1 MSCGDYFAMKLV
13 EYLDALLQFGDI
25 EKDIENKQVRTF
37 KEIDKNIAYIN
48 ILSLKIANMIKNNK
62 NIENAKDILIDVY
75 RKFPEELI
83 QLMHRTLK
91 IIIGDKDALKFITS
105 AINKGMSDKTIS
117 EKIMNIFK
125 QTAMVKSYLD

>member
-1 MSCGDYFAMKLV
+1 
-13 EYLDALLQFGDI
+13 
-25 EKDIENKQVRTF
+25 
-37 KEIDKNIAYIN
+37 
-48 ILSLKIANMIKNNK
+48 MIRNNK
-62 NIENAKDILIDVY
+62 DIENAKDILIDVY

-105 AINKGMSDKTIS
+105 AINKGMNDKTIS

-125 QTAMVKSYLD
+125 QTAIVKSYLD